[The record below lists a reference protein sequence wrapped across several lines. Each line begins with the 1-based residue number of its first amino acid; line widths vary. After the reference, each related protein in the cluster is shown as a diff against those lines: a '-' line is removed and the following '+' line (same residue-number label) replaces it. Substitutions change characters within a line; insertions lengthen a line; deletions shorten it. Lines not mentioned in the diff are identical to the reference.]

1 MSAFFSKRR
10 KMDMFQLKRNFVK
23 EFVLVILGNFI
34 VAVGVGIFIIPNNI
48 LSGGLAGVAI
58 ALYPIFYIEPET
70 MITILTAGFF
80 IFGAIVLGKN
90 FAVKTLLSA
99 ITYPIFLNL
108 MSTWMVGVVIT
119 ENLILASIYGGV
131 IVGLG
136 IGLVFRTGA
145 STGGMDI
152 PPLVIHKYTNIP
164 VATLVMITDALT
176 VLLGVATHSI
186 EAALIGILSVW
197 ASGYVINK
205 TLSFGGESSKSI
217 MIISDYHEILLERI
231 HTELDRGATL
241 INAVGGFS
249 RDEKMI
255 LLVVIMN
262 TQYPLLNKIVMN
274 TDPNAFII
282 ATDAMEVKGNG
293 FTVNLDD
300 RK

>member
-1 MSAFFSKRR
+1 
-10 KMDMFQLKRNFVK
+10 MFQLKRNFVK

-300 RK
+300 QK

>member
-1 MSAFFSKRR
+1 
-10 KMDMFQLKRNFVK
+10 MFQLKRNFVK

-58 ALYPIFYIEPET
+58 ALYPIFHIEPET

-217 MIISDYHEILLERI
+217 MIISDYHEILLEKI

>member
-1 MSAFFSKRR
+1 
-10 KMDMFQLKRNFVK
+10 MFQLKRNFVK

-58 ALYPIFYIEPET
+58 ALYPIFHIEPET

>member
-1 MSAFFSKRR
+1 
-10 KMDMFQLKRNFVK
+10 MFQFKKSYVK
-23 EFVLVILGNFI
+23 EFLLVIVGNLLVALG
-34 VAVGVGIFIIPNNI
+34 VGVFIIPNNI

-58 ALYPIFYIEPET
+58 ALYPIFHIEPQL
-70 MITILTAGFF
+70 MITILTVGFF
-80 IFGAIVLGKN
+80 IFGGLVLGKN
-90 FAVKTLLSA
+90 FAIKTLVSA
-99 ITYPIFLNL
+99 ITYPIFINL
-108 MSTWMVGVVIT
+108 MAEVMEGVLIT
-119 ENLILASIYGGV
+119 ENAILASIYGGV
-131 IVGLG
+131 IVGVG

-164 VATLVMITDALT
+164 LATLVMITDALT

-197 ASGYVINK
+197 ASGYVIDK
-205 TLSFGGESSKSI
+205 TLTFGGESTKSI
-217 MIISDYHEILLERI
+217 MIISDFHEVLLEKI

-249 RDEKMI
+249 GDHRMI
-255 LLVVIMN
+255 ILVVIMN

-274 TDPNAFII
+274 TDPNAFMI

-293 FTVNLDD
+293 FTVDLED
-300 RK
+300 KK

>member
-1 MSAFFSKRR
+1 
-10 KMDMFQLKRNFVK
+10 MFQLKRNFVK